1 MIDLIKNFEL
11 IYKIVQ
17 VDKKIIIEAIKKA
30 KKW

>member
-17 VDKKIIIEAIKKA
+17 LNDKKLLDIIKNVKK
-30 KKW
+30 

>member
-17 VDKKIIIEAIKKA
+17 LNDKKLLDIIKKV

>member
-17 VDKKIIIEAIKKA
+17 LNDKRLLDIIKKV
-30 KKW
+30 K